1 MLLDYKNLRNKYLKY
16 FDNDEHYCDF
26 VLADVVFGFSEIYY
40 FLNKNNVSSV
50 LEIGSGTGILLNELK
65 ENFPNIQFSGI
76 DPNISGF
83 HNLKTVISKL
93 NKDGYNIKVESTGVE
108 KYSSDKKFDLI
119 FSINVFEHV
128 EDQVQYLLKTHQLLN
143 KNGLNIILCP
153 NYDFP
158 YEPHFVIPIIINKEF
173 TYKIFKKKIINH
185 EAKTNELGLWEGL
198 NFCSKKKIKDYLK
211 KNNFDHQFDLTIA
224 KRFLERIDNDDS
236 SYFKKRQGIAAKIA
250 KIAKKIHLDILIF
263 NFFKIP
269 FPYMKIIIRKNT

>member
-158 YEPHFVIPIIINKEF
+158 YEPHFVIPIIINK
-173 TYKIFKKKIINH
+173 KITKFLFNFKNKNFEKKENEHGLWDGLSFLGRKKI
-185 EAKTNELGLWEGL
+185 E
-198 NFCSKKKIKDYLK
+198 KILK
-211 KNNFDHQFDLTIA
+211 KNNYSYFLDDTIKVRMLNRLNSDKA
-224 KRFLERIDNDDS
+224 
-236 SYFKKRQGIAAKIA
+236 FKKRQGIAGTLAKIS
-250 KIAKKIHLDILIF
+250 KFFMIDKLVF
-263 NFFKIP
+263 NLLMVP
-269 FPYMKIIIRKNT
+269 FPYMKLIIKK